1 MSSNEGKVKC
11 RWCGEYFEKSEVMI
25 EKSLGPVCEY
35 CVEAIKSHSERLSL
49 EDFSEEAYGEW
60 KKKAKK

>member
-11 RWCGEYFEKSEVMI
+11 RWCGEYFEKSELKI
-25 EKSLGPVCEY
+25 EKGLGPVCET
-35 CVEAIKSHSERLSL
+35 CVAAIKSRGERLSL
-49 EDFSEEAYGEW
+49 EDFSEEAYDEW